1 MTRVFFDMD
10 GVLAEYKDVPLEELY
25 KKGYFADLKPIE
37 ETLNAIKILSE
48 DPQFEVH
55 TLSAVL
61 PENPYALD
69 EKKSW
74 FDKYLKQ
81 FGITPLFIYCGE
93 SKREKVPGGIKP
105 TDILIDDYN
114 ENLKD
119 WGKEGIAIKF
129 LNGINDK
136 HKSWQGLRAGGS
148 GKEIADTI
156 YGAIKQSN

>member
-69 EKKSW
+69 AN
-74 FDKYLKQ
+74 Q
-81 FGITPLFIYCGE
+81 M
-93 SKREKVPGGIKP
+93 
-105 TDILIDDYN
+105 TDIDI
-114 ENLKD
+114 
-119 WGKEGIAIKF
+119 EGFDLYKKKAPRIII
-129 LNGINDK
+129 GDK
-136 HKSWQGLRAGGS
+136 R
-148 GKEIADTI
+148 
-156 YGAIKQSN
+156 